1 MNRTGLRI
9 DYSAQLANKERR
21 ADLGTWL
28 RVSGVCVGLQKGG
41 GLSLAGQV
49 ASHSA
54 FLDVFSC
61 SGRGFVLNWFSLNLS
76 QIPRFHTLLCLN

>member
-1 MNRTGLRI
+1 MDRTGLRI
-9 DYSAQLANKERR
+9 DYSAQLTSKRN

-28 RVSGVCVGLQKGG
+28 RVSGVCMGLQTGG
-41 GLSLAGQV
+41 DLSLAGQV

-61 SGRGFVLNWFSLNLS
+61 SRRGIRVRFALAKSLTNTPISHFTLS
-76 QIPRFHTLLCLN
+76 

>member
-1 MNRTGLRI
+1 MSEVRKWTELDYGLTTAR
-9 DYSAQLANKERR
+9 SLQAKGN

-28 RVSGVCVGLQKGG
+28 RVSGVCVGLQRGG
-41 GLSLAGQV
+41 DLSLTGQV

-61 SGRGFVLNWFSLNLS
+61 SGRGFVLNWF
-76 QIPRFHTLLCLN
+76 

>member
-1 MNRTGLRI
+1 MDRTALRI
-9 DYSAQLANKERR
+9 YYSAQLACKRS

-28 RVSGVCVGLQKGG
+28 RFSGVCVGLQKGG

-61 SGRGFVLNWFSLNLS
+61 SSRVIRVNFVLTKSLTNTPILHSTLS
-76 QIPRFHTLLCLN
+76 

>member
-1 MNRTGLRI
+1 MDRTGLRI
-9 DYSAQLANKERR
+9 DYSAQLTSKRN

-49 ASHSA
+49 ASHRP
-54 FLDVFSC
+54 FLMCFC
-61 SGRGFVLNWFSLNLS
+61 AQAGEFVLASFSLNPS
-76 QIPRFHTLLCLN
+76 QIPRFYTLLCLN

>member
-1 MNRTGLRI
+1 MDRTGLRI
-9 DYSAQLANKERR
+9 DYSAQLTGKRN

-28 RVSGVCVGLQKGG
+28 RVSGVCMGLQKGG
-41 GLSLAGQV
+41 DLSLAGQV

-61 SGRGFVLNWFSLNLS
+61 SRRGIRVSFVLAKSLTNTPISHFTLS
-76 QIPRFHTLLCLN
+76 

>member
-1 MNRTGLRI
+1 MGRTGLWI
-9 DYSAQLANKERR
+9 DYSARLANKRR

-41 GLSLAGQV
+41 DLSLTGQA

-61 SGRGFVLNWFSLNLS
+61 SGRGFVLKLVLAKSLTNTPISHSTLS
-76 QIPRFHTLLCLN
+76 

>member
-1 MNRTGLRI
+1 MDRTGLRI
-9 DYSAQLANKERR
+9 GYSAQLTSKRN

-28 RVSGVCVGLQKGG
+28 RVSGVCMGLQKGG

-61 SGRGFVLNWFSLNLS
+61 SSRGLRVSFILAKSLTNTPISHFTLS
-76 QIPRFHTLLCLN
+76 

>member
-1 MNRTGLRI
+1 MDRTGLQI
-9 DYSAQLANKERR
+9 DYSARLANKRR

-28 RVSGVCVGLQKGG
+28 RVSGVCVGLQKDGD
-41 GLSLAGQV
+41 LSLTGQV

-61 SGRGFVLNWFSLNLS
+61 SSRGIRVNFVLAKSLTNTPILHSTLS
-76 QIPRFHTLLCLN
+76 

>member
-1 MNRTGLRI
+1 MDRTGLRI
-9 DYSAQLANKERR
+9 DYSAQLTSKRN

-61 SGRGFVLNWFSLNLS
+61 SSRGICVNFVLAKSLTNTPILHSTLS
-76 QIPRFHTLLCLN
+76 